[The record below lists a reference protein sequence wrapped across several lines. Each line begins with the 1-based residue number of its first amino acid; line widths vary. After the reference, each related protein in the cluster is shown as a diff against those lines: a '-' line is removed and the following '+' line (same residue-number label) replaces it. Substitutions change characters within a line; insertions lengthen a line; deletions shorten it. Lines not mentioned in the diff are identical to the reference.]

1 MAEVVRMMT
10 AHGTLTIGKEL
21 PLGTVASDGT
31 FVLTLLAKD
40 EISQSQVIWW
50 RLVWCGL
57 NAKLFYVI
65 NKADLLPG
73 TQIDITA
80 LRVWPLGNTRFS
92 RSEIHATVTHMR
104 MALTF
109 NDIERQ
115 PLPTVREQLL
125 KTEQSEPV

>member
-1 MAEVVRMMT
+1 MMT
-10 AHGTLTIGKEL
+10 AHGTLTIGKEP

-40 EISQSQVIWW
+40 EISPTQVIWW

-57 NAKLFYVI
+57 NAKLFYAI
-65 NKADLLPG
+65 NQADLLPD
-73 TQIDITA
+73 TQIDIA
-80 LRVWPLGNTRFS
+80 AHRVWPLGNNRFGG
-92 RSEIHATVTHMR
+92 SEIHATVTHMR

-115 PLPTVREQLL
+115 PLPDLR
-125 KTEQSEPV
+125 